1 MCQGCWPPYRQGR
14 KLAMITVG
22 CFPAAIR
29 WCDVV
34 MIKVLLGLR
43 LKTIITAPARRFP
56 GKTAN
61 QAAV

>member
-1 MCQGCWPPYRQGR
+1 MVAVRVSPRR
-14 KLAMITVG
+14 FA
-22 CFPAAIR
+22 
-29 WCDVV
+29 DVTV

-43 LKTIITAPARRFP
+43 LKTIINAPARRVP